1 MEGSPHPG
9 HRRRRVRIPV
19 SPGNKSPGPEALFL
33 SPTHTH
39 AHFVQEQ
46 RSGKSQS
53 APIRSRWQ
61 SSAPTRFPGFA
72 LRVTSSVWFQLPF
85 DSRDLCPSLTQYRQ
99 PEECCG
105 LRPGPGL
112 GEQCELFLTERQRV
126 PLFAFQGISQG
137 LISQSPRPSWGG
149 KVSVIIIPGSQ
160 LRNQRADGSAKEFL
174 YGRTSRASVWSEADG
189 TVPRS
194 ILCKAKATP
203 TCQPLGTVPWHHHR
217 PH

>member
-1 MEGSPHPG
+1 MGEPGQGIGVGSLERSPHPG
-9 HRRRRVRIPV
+9 HRKRRIRIPV

-112 GEQCELFLTERQRV
+112 GEQCELFPIERQRV
-126 PLFAFQGISQG
+126 PLFAFQSISQG
-137 LISQSPRPSWGG
+137 LISQSPRPSRGER
-149 KVSVIIIPGSQ
+149 SVLLLFQ
-160 LRNQRADGSAKEFL
+160 
-174 YGRTSRASVWSEADG
+174 V
-189 TVPRS
+189 RS
-194 ILCKAKATP
+194 
-203 TCQPLGTVPWHHHR
+203 
-217 PH
+217 